1 MIEPY
6 FPLKSV
12 FFPGFEKWFRS
23 EHIALGVIQL
33 IFCIWFTVEYIIQ
46 PKFDISVQ
54 FYLNLMTRVFFFDL

>member
-23 EHIALGVIQL
+23 EHIALGVFPYYVDSVEEFLSMIRFDTRQKLDDFQL
-33 IFCIWFTVEYIIQ
+33 
-46 PKFDISVQ
+46 KS
-54 FYLNLMTRVFFFDL
+54 

>member
-23 EHIALGVIQL
+23 EHIALGVHEPPRIDPERFLSMIRFDTRQKLDDIPDFQL
-33 IFCIWFTVEYIIQ
+33 
-46 PKFDISVQ
+46 DS
-54 FYLNLMTRVFFFDL
+54 